1 LLNKFSTIAQL
12 PPTITEIANPITQQ
26 ALNVIHESTKV
37 ELILVDSFG
46 ETEQILPY
54 LDEMKNVSEEAI
66 RAYSQL
72 YNYKLPKLNLLPHL
86 LC

>member
-1 LLNKFSTIAQL
+1 MLNKFSTIAQL
-12 PPTITEIANPITQQ
+12 PPTITEIANQITQQ